1 MDNTRVRT
9 LEALVK
15 AAKSAKLK
23 GFIRAADLV
32 LVVTASSLTF

>member
-1 MDNTRVRT
+1 MDNTRGRT

-23 GFIRAADLV
+23 VFIRATDFV